1 MMEKRCQQC
10 GGIMEI
16 EDWYEYIRRKYCPLC
31 AADVHRR
38 QKAAYMAELRR
49 KTREQH
55 KVVQELCTAQ
65 QRELDLL
72 RDLIQQQRE
81 NIRELEEELKCQ
93 K

>member
-1 MMEKRCQQC
+1 MMKKCQEC
-10 GGIMEI
+10 GGLI
-16 EDWYEYIRRKYCPLC
+16 ETDDWYEYIRRKYCRRC
-31 AADVHRR
+31 AEAVHRR

-93 K
+93 T